1 MKRVVDILYGT
12 KGYPNADQFAA
23 FKADLFGDYSSDE
36 NAVVNI
42 PTATYRAI
50 SVGTKGTTYANSTA
64 LAITSL
70 GGTLDTDPG
79 SNYKVGVFTKV
90 SGNESVGATDDLG
103 SAWFR
108 TRVNTGATTPAGYSL
123 YGVKS
128 QLRIYS
134 TATGTLNSTINNWAA
149 AGELAVLEVS
159 GATTTFSS
167 GCVAAALF
175 ANVSLTTTSVIASGA
190 VVAAVV
196 ANSGSAA
203 ITDTGVAYFGVYVGK
218 TGAVA
223 FDAGLK
229 IASGSCKTGVD
240 ITIATLPVGDA
251 YSGVRSIVSA
261 AAPDNSYGA
270 AGYFEANTT
279 GTYGSNFFYGLG
291 SWINVVS
298 GAAKSGGYIA
308 AQDNGIY
315 YVAGTLTGARVIFG
329 LRAEV
334 PVSMAA
340 AGRVCP
346 FSINTNNVA
355 ITALFD
361 VNNIGD
367 LGSTSSKST
376 TNTYLPICI
385 DNAGSIRYVLLY
397 S

>member
-1 MKRVVDILYGT
+1 MKRVVDVLYGM
-12 KGYPNADQFAA
+12 KGYPNAERFAE
-23 FKADLFGDYSSDE
+23 FKADLFGDYSANED
-36 NAVVNI
+36 AVVNV

-50 SVGTKGTTYANSTA
+50 SVGTKGTTYANSTS
-64 LAITSL
+64 LPITSI
-70 GGTLDTDPG
+70 GGTLDTEPAN
-79 SNYKVGVFTKV
+79 NYLVGVFSKV
-90 SGNESVGATDDLG
+90 STSETTTSTDDLG

-108 TRVNTGATTPAGYSL
+108 TRVDKDVHIGAGYSL
-123 YGVKS
+123 WGTRS
-128 QLRIYS
+128 QLRIYGDS
-134 TATGTLNSTINNWAA
+134 GGTNIANWAA
-149 AGELAVLEVS
+149 AGILGVLEVS
-159 GATTTFSS
+159 GATTTFAS
-167 GCVAAALF
+167 GAVAAAGYF
-175 ANVSLTTTSVIASGA
+175 NVALTTTSVIASGA

-203 ITDTGVAYFGVYVGK
+203 ITDTGVAYYGYYVGM

-229 IASGSCKTGVD
+229 IASGTCKTGVD
-240 ITIATLPVGDA
+240 VTIATLPVGDA
-251 YSGVRSIVSA
+251 YSGIRSVVSA
-261 AAPDNSYGA
+261 AAPNNSYGA
-270 AGYFEANTT
+270 AGYFETNTT
-279 GTYGSNFFYGLG
+279 GTYGSNFMYGLG
-291 SWINVVS
+291 SWVNVIS

-346 FSINTNNVA
+346 FSVNTNNVA

-361 VNNIGD
+361 VPNIGD
-367 LGSTSSKST
+367 LGSASGKST
-376 TNTYLPICI
+376 TNTYLPILI
-385 DNAGSIRYVLLY
+385 DDAGAIRYVLLY

>member
-128 QLRIYS
+128 QLRIYAVGGS
-134 TATGTLNSTINNWAA
+134 ATSISNWAA
-149 AGELAVLEVS
+149 AGVLGVLEVS
-159 GATTTFSS
+159 GATTTFQS
-167 GCVAAALF
+167 GCVAAAGYF
-175 ANVSLTTTSVIASGA
+175 NVALTTTTAIASGA
-190 VVAAVV
+190 VVAGV
-196 ANSGSAA
+196 AITSASAA
-203 ITDTGVAYFGVYVGK
+203 ITNSTAAYY
-218 TGAVA
+218 GAYISKSSTVA
-223 FDAGLK
+223 FDCGVK
-229 IASGSCKTGVD
+229 IASGSCLTGVD
-240 ITIATLPVGDA
+240 VTIAALPAGDA
-251 YSGVRSIVSA
+251 YSGVKCVVSA
-261 AAPDNSYGA
+261 AAPNNSYGA
-270 AGYFEANTT
+270 AAYFETNTT
-279 GTYGSNFFYGLG
+279 GTYATNFLYGMG
-291 SWINVVS
+291 SWVNVIS
-298 GAAKSGGYIA
+298 GTAKSGGYIC
-308 AQDNGIY
+308 AQDNGVY
-315 YVAGTLTGARVIFG
+315 YGAGTLTGARVIFG

-367 LGSTSSKST
+367 LGSASSKST